1 MTTVDPTKVF
11 HMQVLEERDKT
22 MHDLVANTRAH
33 AMRDGALPAKVKA
46 LMAMLGDAMNHRPGG
61 AQTLGNIAR
70 GLGATEDEVLE
81 TAEVAF
87 WLGGIHA
94 YNTAAEAFRK

>member
-1 MTTVDPTKVF
+1 MTTNDPTKVF

-22 MHDLVANTRAH
+22 MHDLVADTRAH

-46 LMAMLGDAMNHRPGG
+46 LMAMLGDAMNHRYEG
-61 AQTLGNIAR
+61 AKALADVAR
-70 GLGATEDEVLE
+70 KLGATDDEVLE

-94 YNTAAEAFRK
+94 YNTAAQAFKK